1 MRLKGKIMLL
11 VIAPVVVFCA
21 VIYLVCS
28 VRISTV
34 VKEVIRND
42 LYAMTLAVQESICMG
57 MGYEDTYYVDENG
70 LLWNSGSLN
79 LTEDMDGFDSIRQN
93 TGIDITIF
101 YGDTRKVTT
110 VLDENG
116 RRELDTKASQAV
128 TDHVLKGK
136 KTYFAENVDVQG
148 EPYFGYYV
156 PLYNTND
163 PDTPV
168 GMIFAGMKQETV
180 EGDIAAILGI
190 ILLTGIVLIVICLA
204 ICWLVVHFII
214 KRLAKGIE
222 VVSEVAEG
230 NLSATIGKRELRS
243 HDEVGDI
250 VRAIASLQQHLSGV
264 IRNIH
269 NMCQD
274 VNRSADSLYGQAEKS
289 ADHIAQID
297 TAVNDI
303 AQGAATQAQET
314 QAASDSVVMMGNM
327 IEKNNQQIDSL
338 NVNAADMTRMGESA
352 INTLKELEEINSR
365 TKAAIEVIYKQT
377 NTTNESA
384 LKIRE
389 AINLI
394 TDIAEETNLLS
405 LNASIEA
412 ARAGEQGRGFAVVA
426 GQIQKLAEQS
436 NDSARKIEEIIVS
449 LIHDSD
455 KAVETM
461 DGVRQ
466 IMEEQSGRVDD
477 VSDIFRKLKTG
488 IDHSVY
494 AVGEIADGT
503 GEIDKTRNSVVDSAQ
518 NLTSIARKNAEST
531 EETSTA
537 VAELRE
543 IMKGISEDAGNLEKI
558 AEALWDGCSY
568 FKISETGNPV

>member
-1 MRLKGKIMLL
+1 MRLKGKIMSL

-42 LYAMTLAVQESICMG
+42 LYAMTLAVRESICMG
-57 MGYEDTYYVDENG
+57 LGNEDTYYVDENG
-70 LLWNSGSLN
+70 DLWNSGFLN
-79 LTEDMDGFDSIRQN
+79 LTEDMAGFDSIRKN

-101 YGDTRKVTT
+101 YGDTRKATT

-116 RRELDTKASQAV
+116 QRELDTKASQTV
-128 TDHVLKGK
+128 VDQVLKGG

-148 EPYFGYYV
+148 QPYFAYYV
-156 PLYNTND
+156 PLYNSAD

-190 ILLTGIVLIVICLA
+190 ILITGIVLIVICLA
-204 ICWLVVHFII
+204 VCWLVVHLII
-214 KRLAKGIE
+214 RRLSKGIE
-222 VVSEVAEG
+222 VVSEVAAG
-230 NLSATIGKRELRS
+230 NLGAVIGKRELRA

-250 VRAIASLQQHLSGV
+250 VRAINSLQQHLSGV

-269 NMCQD
+269 SMCQD
-274 VNRSADSLYGQAEKS
+274 VNQSADSLNKQAEKS

-297 TAVNDI
+297 MAVNDI
-303 AQGAATQAQET
+303 AQGAAVQAQET
-314 QAASDSVVMMGNM
+314 QAASESVVVMGNM
-327 IEKNNQQIDSL
+327 IERNNQQIDNL
-338 NVNAADMTRMGESA
+338 NVNAADMTKMGENA

-365 TKAAIEVIYKQT
+365 TKAAIEVIYRQT

-436 NDSARKIEEIIVS
+436 NESAREIEEIIDS
-449 LIHDSD
+449 LIRDSEE
-455 KAVETM
+455 AVETM
-461 DGVRQ
+461 NAVKE
-466 IMEEQSGRVDD
+466 IITKQSDNVE
-477 VSDIFRKLKTG
+477 KTG
-488 IDHSVY
+488 AGFTEVKSGIDTSLISME
-494 AVGEIADGT
+494 AIAKS
-503 GEIDKTRNSVVDSAQ
+503 IDMMDEARINVVDVVQ
-518 NLTSIARKNAEST
+518 NLTAIAQENAAGT
-531 EETSTA
+531 EETSASATEVGA
-537 VAELRE
+537 IVQNMAEQAGKLKEVAGELE
-543 IMKGISEDAGNLEKI
+543 SSMSV
-558 AEALWDGCSY
+558 
-568 FKISETGNPV
+568 FKI